1 MNSTVQSV
9 DSRTQSTRYW
19 IRGEAVL
26 RPFVWNGLLPLL
38 GLLVLLYFALGVFAH
53 RDIEQ
58 QVARETRSLLAS
70 HGMGWV
76 QVAVSGQDVHLSG
89 VEPAAGEADRALG
102 LARGTHCPTWA
113 GLLACPIVVD
123 GRFEAAAPA
132 APVVTPQARAACE
145 KSLADIVA
153 GRHIEFATASA
164 VLKPG
169 SAALLDALAQ
179 AAAQC
184 PGVIRIEG
192 HTDSVGNAG
201 RNRALSEARAES
213 VRRALAS
220 RGIDEARLQS
230 VGHGADQPV
239 ADNATATGR
248 EANRRIEFH
257 VVAE

>member
-1 MNSTVQSV
+1 MQSGGSL
-9 DSRTQSTRYW
+9 SRSGRHW
-19 IRGEAVL
+19 IRAESIV
-26 RPFVWNGLLPLL
+26 RPFAWNGLLPLL
-38 GLLVLLYFALGVFAH
+38 GLLLLSWFALGPFAH

-58 QVARETRSLLAS
+58 QVAHETRQLLAAS
-70 HGMGWV
+70 GMGWA
-76 QVAVSGQDVHLSG
+76 QVAVSGQGVHLSG
-89 VEPAAGEADRALG
+89 AEPAAGDGDKALA
-102 LARGTHCPTWA
+102 LARGTRCPTWA

-123 GRFEAAAPA
+123 GRFEAGVAAPA
-132 APVVTPQARAACE
+132 APVADAQARAACE

-169 SAALLDALAQ
+169 SAGLLDALAQ

-192 HTDSVGNAG
+192 HSDSVGNAD
-201 RNRALSEARAES
+201 RNRALSEARAGA
-213 VRRALAS
+213 VRAALVS
-220 RGIDEARLQS
+220 RGVAQARLQAL
-230 VGHGADQPV
+230 GHGADQPI
-239 ADNATATGR
+239 ADNVTARGR